1 MLWLDKL
8 SNKNDIKIFNEIGSI
23 KWIIKSNVILDKLR
37 IVELKI
43 KIIYNL
49 ISKCQLTKVI

>member
-8 SNKNDIKIFNEIGSI
+8 PNKTDIKIFNEIGSI
-23 KWIIKSNVILDKLR
+23 KWIIKCNVILDKLK
-37 IVELKI
+37 IVELKT
-43 KIIYNL
+43 KTIYNL